1 MLTFAHGIWDT
12 MGSPIFQPED
22 NNGRFGLSIAI
33 NMDASIMI
41 IASPHPSR
49 SSQVLVYEYIT
60 NEWKKSRIGQDTNK
74 HCAVVKEININDSGD
89 LISIVYHG
97 ISKIV
102 LWEREDS
109 VWRSIQELVSGDKV
123 SYTGPV
129 TMDGSGNSLCIGGY
143 RLDDGKKMIFIYKR
157 NIKNPAPYKEVIQ
170 QQASNL
176 FLENSVYEEDKVISD
191 KLLFDQGGSRLLIL
205 PATEREYSKIEFF
218 DFHYLIH
225 ENLQLVQRKMQSN
238 NDDVVFAL
246 MSLYDATNGDES
258 WKPSNNWGNT
268 NLNVCKKWLDN
279 ESDRLQCRANEFLV
293 KLDLYDW
300 GLDGTLPTDIG
311 LLKDLHTLV
320 LKANPDLRG
329 KIPSEIGML
338 SNLKTLRLGDTNL
351 SGTIPTEIG
360 LLRSLELLN
369 LSRCKLTGP
378 IPSEIGRLANIDDL
392 KLASNYLTETI
403 PVELESLGDRI
414 RLEQNMLHGTMPAG
428 LCLL

>member
-1 MLTFAHGIWDT
+1 M
-12 MGSPIFQPED
+12 
-22 NNGRFGLSIAI
+22 
-33 NMDASIMI
+33 
-41 IASPHPSR
+41 
-49 SSQVLVYEYIT
+49 
-60 NEWKKSRIGQDTNK
+60 
-74 HCAVVKEININDSGD
+74 
-89 LISIVYHG
+89 
-97 ISKIV
+97 
-102 LWEREDS
+102 
-109 VWRSIQELVSGDKV
+109 WRSIQELVSGDKV

-143 RLDDGKKMIFIYKR
+143 RLDDGKRMIFIYNR

-176 FLENSVYEEDKVISD
+176 FLENSVYEEDKVIID

-205 PATEREYSKIEFF
+205 PATERDYSKIKFF
-218 DFHYLIH
+218 DFHYHIH

-246 MSLYDATNGDES
+246 MSLYDATNVDES

-268 NLNVCKKWLDN
+268 NLNVCKNWLDN
-279 ESDRLQCRANEFLV
+279 ENDRLQCRSNEFLV

-320 LKANPDLRG
+320 LKANLDLRG

-338 SNLKTLRLGDTNL
+338 SELKTLRLEDTNL

-369 LSRCKLTGP
+369 LSRCKLQ
-378 IPSEIGRLANIDDL
+378 EKLNGRH
-392 KLASNYLTETI
+392 
-403 PVELESLGDRI
+403 V
-414 RLEQNMLHGTMPAG
+414 
-428 LCLL
+428 